1 MIIKDAQSAE
11 SIVGGISIRDVP
23 STFNQVEVIRQ
34 QIAEIEQTTAELR
47 QLTAGEGIAIDD
59 NVIKTTGIP
68 FGIVDDTSTD
78 TAFTV
83 TVPGIYKLEDGV
95 CCLVKNGVVTSASG
109 FTLDVNGL
117 GGKPCYNNMATG
129 NPITPTNPTRDTTIF
144 NINYTM
150 LFIYSSTIV
159 EGGGWICYR
168 GYDANTNTIGYQ
180 LRGNSHGLPLTN
192 KVYRYR
198 LLFTSADNEH
208 YVPANTDTSTKAT
221 VSHTTNQTPINPFG
235 EIVYYGSTAVVDANV
250 APSGSLLWTQY
261 TLALGYSFNVTNAA
275 LVLDYPKPVY
285 VKCAPQSDGS
295 AIIDNTTPYVQTL
308 PSTNDGK
315 IYIYLGIAYSATN
328 IELTP
333 VHPVYYHDGTNIKL
347 WTGN

>member
-1 MIIKDAQSAE
+1 MIIKDVQSAE
-11 SIVGGISIRDVP
+11 SVVGGISVIDVP
-23 STFNQVEVIRQ
+23 STSNQVDVIQQ
-34 QIAEIEQTTAELR
+34 QIAEIEQATAELR
-47 QLTAGEGIAIDD
+47 QLTAGEGIAIDN

-68 FGIVDDTSTD
+68 FGIVDGTSTA

-109 FTLDVNGL
+109 FTLNVNGL
-117 GGKPCYNNMATG
+117 GGKPCY
-129 NPITPTNPTRDTTIF
+129 TNLAAETRDTTIF

-150 LFIYSSTIV
+150 LFIYDSTRV
-159 EGGGWICYR
+159 EGGCWICYR

-221 VSHTTNQTPINPFG
+221 VSHTTNQAPINPFG
-235 EIVYYGSTAVVDANV
+235 EIVYYGSTAIVDANV

-261 TLALGYSFNVTNAA
+261 TIVLGYSFNVTNAA

-295 AIIDNTTPYVQTL
+295 AIIDSTTPYVQTL

-315 IYIYLGIAYSATN
+315 IYIYLGIAYNATS